1 MAQILYQWLLMC
13 SMFWVAPANHPVY
26 VTVTEL
32 EYNASENLLEGTC
45 RLFTNDF
52 EVALRKTSKLKI
64 DLLHPA
70 EKKEMDKLVFQY
82 LESRLQINLDGKKG
96 SFSFLGYEQAE
107 DAIAVY
113 FQIGTPAFHRLDM
126 KNSLLYELYPAQMSL
141 VHITVN
147 GNRQSHRLINPE
159 DNLTLSF

>member
-1 MAQILYQWLLMC
+1 MAAIFYQWLLMF
-13 SMFWVAPANHPVY
+13 SMFWVSPANHPVY

-32 EYNASENLLEGTC
+32 EYNASENLLEGSC

-52 EVALRKTSKLKI
+52 EMALRKTSKLKI

-70 EKKEMDKLVFQY
+70 EKKEMEKLVFQY
-82 LESRLQINLDGKKG
+82 LESRLQINLDGKKTG
-96 SFSFLGYEQAE
+96 FTFLGYEQVE

-113 FQIGTPAFHRLDM
+113 FQISTPGFQRLDM

-147 GNRQSHRLINPE
+147 GHRQSQRLINPE
-159 DNLTLSF
+159 NNLTLSF